1 MIVGLWVRM
10 GHIIGSLKKKTGKLL
25 VTSSTIVGWETCKK
39 KGRKRK
45 ESSHMLTFATLQNLL
60 WLHQSIP
67 VIKQSYFLTGREAT
81 SARKR

>member
-1 MIVGLWVRM
+1 
-10 GHIIGSLKKKTGKLL
+10 
-25 VTSSTIVGWETCKK
+25 
-39 KGRKRK
+39 
-45 ESSHMLTFATLQNLL
+45 MLTFATLQNLL